1 MEMNRIR
8 FEETPRLYNPS
19 LAFVAHL
26 SGVTNKET
34 LLSTLCKE
42 LKFPNYFGF
51 NWDALYDL
59 LRDFDWIKERRIVL
73 VHDTLPI
80 LDYEN
85 LYTYVE
91 ILYDSVYDWKDDENH
106 YLEVVFPKDCE
117 SIVKEILDN
126 KINPA
131 L

>member
-1 MEMNRIR
+1 MNRIR